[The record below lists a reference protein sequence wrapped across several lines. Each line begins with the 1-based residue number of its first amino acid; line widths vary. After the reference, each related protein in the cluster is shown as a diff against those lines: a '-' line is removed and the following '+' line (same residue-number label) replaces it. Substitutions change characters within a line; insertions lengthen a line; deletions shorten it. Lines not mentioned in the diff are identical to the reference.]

1 MAIYISD
8 EVVTKAKLFERLG
21 IPPNS
26 IPAPREKRFQLPTR
40 TDGDGNSRH
49 LHRLMCNEFSIY
61 LPKENRE
68 VRVRLATTQKKDK
81 EQNFEY
87 FPTDNALESGEKGL
101 VVVNDDMTF
110 LFWFIN
116 PMNRQSPFRKPQA
129 PVFYEFLDN
138 DHLAKVDNDKE
149 ELRIT
154 AMSIILGQNAWP
166 MSRLKTLA
174 KGIGIPGVNDMT
186 DEVVKSTLKSKAYAD
201 PITFI
206 NQAESREV
214 AFNGKIQEAI
224 DLHIIQLRT
233 VNGMQRWYL
242 NGSEIIPV
250 QYGIDAR
257 KVLDDHLSAKWYMYS
272 DEINAALTNTSIASN
287 LASPENDAAFENPP
301 IAETQS
307 AQLDA
312 ELWDAYQTLKK
323 DERKMEK
330 VLKYMDVDIT
340 NPGLNT
346 NVRLAAERAQE
357 EIALYK
363 KGLELEKLNG

>member
-1 MAIYISD
+1 MAIYID
-8 EVVTKAKLFERLG
+8 NQVVTKQKLYEILNIPER
-21 IPPNS
+21 S
-26 IPAPREKRFQLPTR
+26 IPFPREKRFQLPTR

-49 LHRLMCNEFSIY
+49 LHRLMCNEFSVY

-101 VVVNDDMTF
+101 VVINDEMTY
-110 LFWFIN
+110 LFWYIN
-116 PMNRQSPFRKPQA
+116 PMNRQSIFRKPHG

-138 DHLAKVDNDKE
+138 DSLAKASNDKDE
-149 ELRIT
+149 IRIT

-166 MSRLKTLA
+166 VSRLRTLA
-174 KGIGIPGVNDMT
+174 KGIGVGGVNDMT
-186 DEVVKSTLKSKAYAD
+186 DEVVKNTLKGKAYAD
-201 PITFI
+201 PLTFI

-214 AFNGKIQEAI
+214 AFAGKIQEAI
-224 DLHIIQLRT
+224 DGHIIQLRT

-272 DEINAALTNTSIASN
+272 DEITNSLTNVSVSSN
-287 LASPENDAAFENPP
+287 LNSAQNDAAFT
-301 IAETQS
+301 ETEV
-307 AQLDA
+307 APVVIDA
-312 ELWDAYQTLKK
+312 ELWSAYQELKK

-330 VLKYMDVDIT
+330 VMKYLDVDIT
-340 NPGLNT
+340 NPGLNV
-346 NVRLAAERAQE
+346 NARAAAKRMQE

-363 KGLELEKLNG
+363 KGLALETAQG